1 MNALVIVESPA
12 KAKTIHKILG
22 KEYTVKASIGHVKDL
37 PSKEIGVDV
46 ENNFKP
52 QYVVIPGKEKIIR
65 ELRKASRES
74 DMVFL
79 APDPDR
85 EGEAIAWHIATEIAD
100 KKSKTLNEKIYRIV
114 FNEITEKA
122 VREAI
127 TNPQKI
133 DMRKVEAQ
141 QARRILDRL
150 VGYNLSPLL
159 WRKVR
164 RGLSAGRVQS
174 VAVRLIVD
182 RDREINSFVQEEY
195 WSMNAE
201 FEGSKLPQ
209 FWARLSKI
217 ERGSAAGNL
226 QSEKE
231 QRFLIPNEAA
241 AKEVAGDL
249 RDKTFVLKTIERK
262 QRKRMPYPPFITS
275 TLQQEAAR
283 KLKFTAKKTM
293 QIAQQLY
300 EGIELGEEGSVGL
313 ITYMRTDSHRLASEA
328 QQWARALIQSAFGKA
343 YVPEK
348 PPVYKSKASAQEAH
362 EAIRP
367 TYADKKPENIKR
379 YLSKDQYAL
388 YALIWNRFLS
398 SQMSPAQMEQTTFI
412 IRSIPAI
419 PFLPPGVPGEKE
431 KADSGV
437 IRREFAQGAQESP
450 SYEFRATGTV
460 VRFDGFMAL
469 YTEGKDDAEEEN
481 GLTLPDLREGEELK
495 LLNLMPKQHFTQ
507 PPPRYTEATLVKALE
522 EKGIGRPSTY
532 AAILS
537 TIQERKYVQKAEG
550 KFSPTELGIVVNDY
564 LVERFKELIDDTFT
578 AKMEDELDHIEE
590 GKMEWVKVVQDFYKP
605 FHDDLTKA
613 LTTVGKVKP
622 QDIPTDVLCEK
633 CGLPMVKRWGRHGRF
648 LACTGFPDCKNT
660 KPLSQDGDDTNGR
673 QEEQLSQQ
681 TDQLCEKCG
690 SPMVIR
696 SGRYGKFLACTR
708 YPECKNT
715 KPFATG
721 IKCPKDSG
729 DIVEKRS
736 RRGKQFWS
744 CSNYPQC
751 TFATWYKPIPR
762 NCPRCGVDFL
772 LEKRNKNGDLILFCH
787 KKECGYK
794 EVEKTQDAE
803 AVGAGVM

>member
-1 MNALVIVESPA
+1 MSALVIVESPA

-22 KEYTVKASIGHVKDL
+22 KEYTVKASIGHIKDL
-37 PSKEIGVDV
+37 PAKEIGVDV
-46 ENNFKP
+46 ENNFTP
-52 QYVVIPGKEKIIR
+52 QYAIIPGKEKIIR

-74 DMVFL
+74 DTVLL

-85 EGEAIAWHIATEIAD
+85 EGEAIAWHIATEISD
-100 KKSKTLNEKIYRIV
+100 RKSKSPNEKVFRIV

-127 TNPQKI
+127 NHPQKI

-141 QARRILDRL
+141 QARRVLDRL

-174 VAVRLIVD
+174 VTVRLVVD
-182 RDREINSFVQEEY
+182 REREIEAFLQEEY

-201 FEGSKLPQ
+201 FEGSKLPV

-217 ERGSAAGNL
+217 DRESMAGSKKP
-226 QSEKE
+226 EKE

-241 AKEVAGDL
+241 AQEIAGDL

-283 KLKFTAKKTM
+283 KLRFTAKKTM
-293 QIAQQLY
+293 MVAQQLY
-300 EGIELGEEGSVGL
+300 EGIELGGEGSVGL
-313 ITYMRTDSHRLASEA
+313 ITYMRTDSHRVAAEA
-328 QQWARALIQSAFGKA
+328 QEWARELIGTVYGKD
-343 YVPEK
+343 YLPEK

-367 TYADKKPENIKR
+367 TYADKKPETIKR
-379 YLSKDQYAL
+379 FLSKDQYTL

-398 SQMSPAQMEQTTFI
+398 SQMSPAQLEQTTFI
-412 IRSIPAI
+412 INNFVA
-419 PFLPPGVPGEKE
+419 PPLSRVDAKGYE
-431 KADSGV
+431 
-437 IRREFAQGAQESP
+437 QEQTGQIHES
-450 SYEFRATGTV
+450 SLYEFRTTGTV

-469 YTEGKDDAEEEN
+469 YTESKDDTEEEN
-481 GLTLPDLREGEELK
+481 GLTLPALKEGESLK
-495 LLNLMPKQHFTQ
+495 LLNLLPKQHFTQ

-532 AAILS
+532 ATILS
-537 TIQERKYVQKAEG
+537 TVQERKYVQKTEG

-564 LVERFKELIDDTFT
+564 LVERFQELIDVKFT
-578 AKMEDELDHIEE
+578 ATMEDELDHIED
-590 GKMEWVKVVQDFYKP
+590 GKLKWEKVVKDFYKP
-605 FHDDLTKA
+605 FHGDLTKA
-613 LTTVGKVKP
+613 LETVGKVKP
-622 QDIPTDVLCEK
+622 QDIPTDIVCEK

-648 LACTGFPDCKNT
+648 MACTGFPDCKNT
-660 KPLSQDGDDTNGR
+660 KPISQEGEDNNG
-673 QEEQLSQQ
+673 QKGEETYQQ

-696 SGRYGKFLACTR
+696 SGRYGKFIACSQ

-715 KPFATG
+715 KALSTG
-721 IKCPKDSG
+721 IKCPQDGG
-729 DIVEKRS
+729 DLVEKRS

-751 TFATWYKPIPR
+751 TFATWYKPVPG
-762 NCPRCGVDFL
+762 NCPQCGAEFL
-772 LEKRNKNGDLILFCH
+772 LEKRNRNGDLILFCH

-794 EVEKTQDAE
+794 EVGKAQDAE
-803 AVGAGVM
+803 AVGTSVT

>member
-22 KEYTVKASIGHVKDL
+22 KEYTVKASIGHIKDL
-37 PSKEIGVDV
+37 PAKEIGVDV
-46 ENNFKP
+46 EKNFVP
-52 QYVVIPGKEKIIR
+52 QYIVIPGKEKIIR

-74 DMVFL
+74 DRVFL

-100 KKSKTLNEKIYRIV
+100 KKSKVPNEKVYRIV

-122 VREAI
+122 VLDAI
-127 TNPQKI
+127 GNPQKI
-133 DMRKVEAQ
+133 DMQKVEAQ
-141 QARRILDRL
+141 QARRVLDRL

-159 WRKVR
+159 WRKVH

-174 VAVRLIVD
+174 VTVRLIVD
-182 RDREINSFVQEEY
+182 REREIGAFLSEEY

-201 FEGSKLPQ
+201 FEGSKMPA

-217 ERGSAAGNL
+217 DRELAAGN
-226 QSEKE
+226 QKS
-231 QRFLIPNEAA
+231 
-241 AKEVAGDL
+241 AKELRSFIPDEATAKKIEEDL
-249 RDKTFVLKTIERK
+249 RDKEFLLKTIERK

-275 TLQQEAAR
+275 TLQQEAVR

-293 QIAQQLY
+293 MVAQQLY
-300 EGIELGEEGSVGL
+300 EGVELGEEGSVGL
-313 ITYMRTDSHRLASEA
+313 ITYMRTDSHRVASEA
-328 QQWARALIQSAFGKA
+328 QEWARAFIGTVFGKD

-348 PPVYKSKASAQEAH
+348 PPFYKSKATAQEAH

-379 YLSKDQYAL
+379 FLSKDQYAL
-388 YALIWNRFLS
+388 YALIWNRFLA
-398 SQMSPAQMEQTTFI
+398 SQMSPAQLEQTTFI
-412 IRSIPAI
+412 INNLSAVR
-419 PFLPPGVPGEKE
+419 
-431 KADSGV
+431 
-437 IRREFAQGAQESP
+437 SP

-469 YTEGKDDAEEEN
+469 YTEGKDEVEEEN
-481 GLTLPDLREGEELK
+481 GLTLPALAEGEVLK
-495 LLNLMPKQHFTQ
+495 LLSLSPKQHFTQ

-537 TIQERKYVQKAEG
+537 TIQERKYVQKLEG

-564 LVERFKELIDDTFT
+564 LVEKFKELIDVKFT

-590 GKMEWVKVVQDFYKP
+590 GKLKWEKVIKDFYKP
-605 FHDDLTKA
+605 FHSDLTNA
-613 LTTVGKVKP
+613 LTTVGKVRP
-622 QDIPTDVLCEK
+622 QDIPTDIACEK

-648 LACTGFPDCKNT
+648 MACTGFPNCKNT
-660 KPLSQDGDDTNGR
+660 KPIPQEGVDING
-673 QEEQLSQQ
+673 QQGEQQNQQ
-681 TDQLCEKCG
+681 TDQQCEKCG
-690 SPMVIR
+690 SPMVIK
-696 SGRYGKFLACTR
+696 SGRYGKFLACVR

-715 KPFATG
+715 KPLSTG
-721 IKCPKDSG
+721 IKCPKDAG

-736 RRGKQFWS
+736 KRGKQFWS
-744 CSNYPQC
+744 CMNYPQC
-751 TFATWYKPIPR
+751 TFATWYKPVPK
-762 NCPRCGVDFL
+762 NCPQCGAEFL

-794 EVEKTQDAE
+794 EVEKSQDAE
-803 AVGAGVM
+803 AVSIGVT